1 MIKHGSY
8 RDSDEMSDMVSNN
21 YRVLLVMS
29 RFGISLGFGE
39 KTIAEVCEDNGV
51 DTATFL
57 AVSNVVLDEENV
69 SGESLRS
76 VSVES
81 LITYLRN
88 SHDYFLEFRLPGI
101 RRDLVEVLGGAKD
114 KLSGAVLNYFD
125 EYVEEVRK
133 HMTYEEK
140 TVFPYVRLLLAGGYS
155 GKYNIDIFRRHHDQ
169 VEARLREFK
178 QILIKYYPARSTN
191 ELNSVL
197 FDIFNCENDLKSHN
211 YVEDNLFIPIVVN
224 MEQKTG
230 AVR

>member
-1 MIKHGSY
+1 
-8 RDSDEMSDMVSNN
+8 MSDMVSNN